1 VARNQGKRT
10 RGLLGILT
18 LLVALQALAIGMA
31 IYYGNRSVATDR
43 LLLERTGVMSEKML
57 PGIQR
62 DVSAVSQRTSE
73 IKGEVSGLRTA
84 VTRVDE
90 RVGDLD
96 RGVGHV
102 GRVVDGM
109 NHTLIG
115 FVRDKTSLIWGHSLN
130 PYVLLA
136 ALLIIAISIPLSGFI
151 FKKGNKVNYHEHEQ
165 TVPEGM
171 ESLPKK
177 LKDLSEVIEKI
188 RNQDEDEQRADTEI
202 QRLMLETQ
210 RLIEDARAEL
220 AAWSQSRESEDQ
232 DGGRVKRTLH

>member
-1 VARNQGKRT
+1 MARDQGTRA
-10 RGLLGILT
+10 RGLFGILI
-18 LLVALQALAIGMA
+18 LLVALQVLAISMA
-31 IYYGNRSVATDR
+31 IYYGSRGAATDR
-43 LLLERTGVMSEKML
+43 VLLDRTGVMTEEVL

-62 DVSAVSQRTSE
+62 DVSEVSQRTSE
-73 IKGEVSGLRTA
+73 IKGEVAGLRTA

-115 FVRDKTSLIWGHSLN
+115 FVRDKSSLIWGHSLN

-136 ALLIIAISIPLSGFI
+136 ALLVIAISIPLSGFI
-151 FKKGNKVNYHEHEQ
+151 FKKGNKRNYHEHEQ
-165 TVPEGM
+165 TVPAGM

-188 RNQDEDEQRADTEI
+188 RTQDKNEQRVDTEI

-220 AAWSQSRESEDQ
+220 AAWSQSRESEAQ
-232 DGGRVKRTLH
+232 DGGGVKRTLH